1 MALNALHESLGDE
14 LVAIL
19 WRSLSN
25 RHFLLLKSMRVR
37 SICLVALHAEGE
49 ILAGQAVEVVHLLWD
64 GLHALV
70 AAEPEVV
77 AVLDQLLLSRSLG
90 FFCDRFAHLVLKVL
104 LGPLHILIQVLM
116 RVLFHLI
123 APIL

>member
-1 MALNALHESLGDE
+1 MALYALHESLGDE

-19 WRSLSN
+19 WRSLPD

-37 SICLVALHAEGE
+37 RICLVALHAEGE
-49 ILAGQAVEVVHLLWD
+49 IFAGQAVEVVHLLWD

-77 AVLDQLLLSRSLG
+77 AVLNQLLLSRPLG
-90 FFCDRFAHLVLKVL
+90 FLCDGFAHLVLKVL
-104 LGPLHILIQVLM
+104 LGLLHILLQVLM

-123 APIL
+123 TPIL